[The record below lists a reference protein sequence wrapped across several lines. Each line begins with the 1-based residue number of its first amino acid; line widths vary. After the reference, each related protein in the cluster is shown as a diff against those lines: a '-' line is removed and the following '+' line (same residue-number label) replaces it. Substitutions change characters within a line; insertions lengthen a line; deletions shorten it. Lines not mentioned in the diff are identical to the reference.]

1 MALPFYI
8 ARHLY
13 AGGNPSQK
21 ASRPAI
27 RIAMLGIAIGMATM
41 IVSISVVLGFKHTI
55 RDKITG
61 FGSHIVVSNYMTL
74 QTTDQTHPVN
84 ANDSLVKKIKGI
96 QGVKHVQRYSQK
108 QGVLKTDDDFLG
120 VMFKGVGEDYDTT
133 FLAENLI
140 AGKMPKFSAEK
151 SARQLLV
158 SKSMADKLR
167 LSVGGKVFAYF
178 LGDEDVRVRPFTV
191 AGIYQTNLAKYDDI
205 MCFADLYTVSK
216 LNGWES
222 LPQEGKY
229 EVTGLEVSTTDF
241 DSIDF
246 VEDRFIDKVNKTFDS
261 DAHPLTTATIQEMS
275 PQIFSWLDLLDL
287 NVWIIL
293 ALMVCVSGFTMI
305 SGLLIIIL
313 ERSAMIGLLKALGA
327 RNSLIRR
334 VFRWLA
340 LFIVIRGMIV
350 GNILGIGLCLL
361 QQYTGFVSLD
371 PTTYYVSEAP
381 VELNIPLILLLNIAT
396 LVITVAALV
405 LPSALVST
413 IHPSRSMR
421 AE

>member
-13 AGGNPSQK
+13 AGGNPSHK

-84 ANDSLVKKIKGI
+84 ANDSLVKKIKGV

-361 QQYTGFVSLD
+361 QQYTGFISLD

-381 VELNIPLILLLNIAT
+381 VELNIPLILLLNVVT

>member
-13 AGGNPSQK
+13 AGGNPSHK

-133 FLAENLI
+133 FLAENLL

-241 DSIDF
+241 DSIAF

-293 ALMVCVSGFTMI
+293 ALMVCVSGVTMI

-350 GNILGIGLCLL
+350 GNILGVGLCLL

-381 VELNIPLILLLNIAT
+381 VELNIPLILLLNVVT

>member
-13 AGGNPSQK
+13 AGGNPSHK

-205 MCFADLYTVSK
+205 MCFADIYTVSK

-361 QQYTGFVSLD
+361 QQYTGFISLD

-381 VELNIPLILLLNIAT
+381 VELNIPLILLLNVVT

>member
-74 QTTDQTHPVN
+74 QTADQTHPIN
-84 ANDSLVKKIKGI
+84 ANDSLVKKVKGI

-120 VMFKGVGEDYDTT
+120 VMFKGVGDDYDTT

-140 AGKMPKFSAEK
+140 AGKIPKFSAEK

-167 LSVGGKVFAYF
+167 LSIGGKVFAYF

-229 EVTGLEVSTTDF
+229 EVTGLEVTTTDF

-340 LFIVIRGMIV
+340 LFIVIRGMVI
-350 GNILGIGLCLL
+350 GNVLGIGLCLL

>member
-1 MALPFYI
+1 
-8 ARHLY
+8 
-13 AGGNPSQK
+13 
-21 ASRPAI
+21 
-27 RIAMLGIAIGMATM
+27 MLGIAIGMATM

-361 QQYTGFVSLD
+361 QQYTGFISLD

-381 VELNIPLILLLNIAT
+381 VELNIPLILLLNVVT

>member
-13 AGGNPSQK
+13 AGGNPSHK

-361 QQYTGFVSLD
+361 QQYTGFISLD

-381 VELNIPLILLLNIAT
+381 VELNIPLILLLNVVT

>member
-13 AGGNPSQK
+13 AGGNPSHK

-133 FLAENLI
+133 FLAENLL

-361 QQYTGFVSLD
+361 QQYTGFISLD

>member
-13 AGGNPSQK
+13 AGGNPSHK

-84 ANDSLVKKIKGI
+84 VNDSLVKKIKGI

-205 MCFADLYTVSK
+205 MCFADIYTVSK

-361 QQYTGFVSLD
+361 QQYTGFISLD

-381 VELNIPLILLLNIAT
+381 VELNIPLILLLNVVT

>member
-13 AGGNPSQK
+13 AGGNPSHK

-133 FLAENLI
+133 FLAENLL

-361 QQYTGFVSLD
+361 QQYTGFISLD

-381 VELNIPLILLLNIAT
+381 VELNIPLILLLNVVT

>member
-13 AGGNPSQK
+13 AGGNPSHK

-334 VFRWLA
+334 IFRWLA

-361 QQYTGFVSLD
+361 QQYTGFISLD

-381 VELNIPLILLLNIAT
+381 VELNIPLILLLNVVT

>member
-13 AGGNPSQK
+13 AGGNPSHK

-178 LGDEDVRVRPFTV
+178 IGDEDVRVRPFTV

-361 QQYTGFVSLD
+361 QQYTGFISLD

-381 VELNIPLILLLNIAT
+381 VELNIPLILLLNVVT